1 MAKLDNSLALDL
13 RRQQSSY
20 ACWRP
25 RSCVAYGGMLIA
37 IVMVALCALV
47 LYQSRRDATQY
58 TSVNLR
64 NIALIAE
71 RDIERNFDMY
81 ELSLQTI
88 VERLRQPQ
96 IMALPLSLRRQILF
110 DHLATEKSLGTILVV
125 DSLGHIVLDSNDTVP
140 PETSLAG
147 QKYFVAQRDNPQAGF
162 YMSDPYPSPLR
173 NGTSCIA
180 LSRRISGPDG
190 SFSGVVVLVIS
201 LEYFR
206 KLFSVLSL
214 GPQGSVSLIGRDGV
228 MIMRQP
234 YDASLIGRNI
244 REAPTFR
251 RFISAPEGS
260 FNETASFDGVRR
272 IYWFKKFPSLPLI
285 IMVAA
290 AESDVYA
297 AWRMRALTIGGLM
310 FVFSA
315 AFVALSFN
323 LGAQLRRRTRA
334 EAELRLLAATDTL
347 TGLNN
352 RRTLNDVL
360 DKEWSEAKRAGTTF
374 SLLFVDLDQFKTY
387 NDTYGHQA
395 GDDALAAA
403 ARCIVQSIRRPRD
416 SAARYGGEE
425 FVVLLPGTSAS
436 GARAVAERIRAEIN
450 SLDIKHAC
458 SEHGRLTAS
467 IGVAS
472 WTPGHDDDV
481 TVVIS
486 AADAA
491 LYSAKADGRNRVA
504 AFHELQA

>member
-1 MAKLDNSLALDL
+1 MAKLDNSFAGLA
-13 RRQQSSY
+13 SSIKL
-20 ACWRP
+20 
-25 RSCVAYGGMLIA
+25 CVLASSQRAAYGGMLVA
-37 IVMVALCALV
+37 IVMVTLCALV

-58 TSVNLR
+58 TGVNLR

-71 RDIERNFDMY
+71 RDIERNFDIY

-96 IMALPLSLRRQILF
+96 IMALPPDLQRQILF
-110 DHLATEKSLGTILVV
+110 DHIATEKSLGTILVV
-125 DSLGHIVLDSNDTVP
+125 DSSGHIVLDSDDTVP
-140 PETSLAG
+140 PETSLSG
-147 QKYFVAQRDNPQAGF
+147 QKYFAVQRDDPNAGF
-162 YMSDPYPSPLR
+162 YISDPYPSPLR
-173 NGTSCIA
+173 NGTLSVA
-180 LSRRISGPDG
+180 LSRRVSEPDG
-190 SFSGVVVLVIS
+190 SFGGVAVLVIS

-206 KLFSVLSL
+206 NLFGVLSL

-234 YDASLIGRNI
+234 YDARVIGRNI
-244 REAPTFR
+244 REAQTFK

-260 FNETASFDGVRR
+260 FSETASIDGVRR
-272 IYWFKKFPSLPLI
+272 LYWFKNFPGLPLI

-290 AESDVYA
+290 AENDVYA
-297 AWRMRALTIGGLM
+297 AWRMRALTIGSLM

-323 LGAQLRRRTRA
+323 LSAQLRRRTRA
-334 EAELRLLAATDTL
+334 ESELRLLARTDTL

-352 RRTLNDVL
+352 RRTLDEAL
-360 DKEWSEAKRAGTTF
+360 GKEWSEAKRSGTVF
-374 SLLFVDLDQFKTY
+374 SLLFVDLDRFKTY

-395 GDDALAAA
+395 GDAALAAA
-403 ARCIVQSIRRPRD
+403 ARCIVQSIRRPQD

-425 FVVLLPGTSAS
+425 FVVLLPDTPAT
-436 GARAVAERIRAEIN
+436 GARVVAERIRAAITA
-450 SLDIKHAC
+450 LDMKHAC

-472 WTPGHDDDV
+472 WTPGRDDDV

>member
-1 MAKLDNSLALDL
+1 MAKLDNSFSELAG
-13 RRQQSSY
+13 SSKQCVL
-20 ACWRP
+20 ASSQR
-25 RSCVAYGGMLIA
+25 VAYGGMLIA
-37 IVMVALCALV
+37 LVMVALCALV

-58 TSVNLR
+58 TTVNLR

-71 RDIERNFDMY
+71 RDIERNFDIY

-96 IMALPLSLRRQILF
+96 IMALPSDLRRMILF
-110 DHLATEKSLGTILVV
+110 DHLATKKSLGTILVV
-125 DSLGHIVLDSNDTVP
+125 DSLGHIVIDSDDTVP
-140 PETSLAG
+140 PETNLAG
-147 QKYFVAQRDNPQAGF
+147 QKYFLAQHDNPHTGF
-162 YMSDPYPSPLR
+162 YISDPYPSPLR
-173 NGTSCIA
+173 NGTPSIA
-180 LSRRISGPDG
+180 LSRRISGSDG
-190 SFSGVVVLVIS
+190 AFGGVVVLVIS

-206 KLFSVLSL
+206 KLFGVLSL
-214 GPQGSVSLIGRDGV
+214 GPRGSVSLIGRDGV

-234 YDASLIGRNI
+234 YDARIIGQNI
-244 REAPTFR
+244 KEARTFR
-251 RFISAPEGS
+251 RFISDPEGHFS
-260 FNETASFDGVRR
+260 ETASIDGVRR
-272 IYWFKKFPSLPLI
+272 LYWFKNFPDLPLI

-297 AWRMRALTIGGLM
+297 AWRMRALTIGSLM

-334 EAELRLLAATDTL
+334 EFELRLLARTDTL

-352 RRTLNDVL
+352 RRTLDEVL
-360 DKEWSEAKRAGTTF
+360 AKEWSEAKRSGTVF
-374 SLLFVDLDQFKTY
+374 SLLFVDLDRFKTY

-403 ARCIVQSIRRPRD
+403 ARGIVQSIRRPQD

-425 FVVLLPGTSAS
+425 FVVLLPDTSAS
-436 GARAVAERIRAEIN
+436 GARVVAERIRAAIN

-472 WTPGHDDDV
+472 WTPGRDDDV

-504 AFHELQA
+504 AFHEPQA